1 VRSSTIETIRRDEDL
16 EVLIPEV
23 QQETRRRRP
32 RLSARALAAI
42 IAAVALGTSLLLA
55 TGSSGRTAAR
65 HVGTGTP
72 IERAPTG
79 AISIGRAP
87 TGAISIGRAPT
98 LEVYRRF
105 SGQYATPIYFRTV
118 GSQSPP
124 EALANGIWASE
135 TPSVGNSAAL
145 AVYGG
150 GFGRNA
156 YFGSTIYGVGNET
169 ISVRMRTPRSWSAG
183 QGSVLLAVHN
193 NAHIQ
198 VQSGAQTSIIE
209 VNMRSGRVVH
219 IYSAPGVPF
228 TPGPGYKGL
237 YTGHLSGGWI
247 ESLFLDAGQLYAF
260 QYSAYSASVD
270 DLSNGTSHLLRGYGS
285 LGGGALDVNGSL
297 YVMAWREA
305 PHPTSFDLLR
315 INPNTLAIV
324 STTHTGVRATTV
336 DNFQMQALPGGGLL
350 AFVAQQRTYQQDNP
364 MSACLWR
371 LSTSGLER
379 RDLPA
384 NIGLYMHAFANGVY
398 VFGGPGRNV
407 VARLNFASMSLTRDV
422 PALATPS
429 GTYLFAL
436 T

>member
-1 VRSSTIETIRRDEDL
+1 MRG
-16 EVLIPEV
+16 
-23 QQETRRRRP
+23 
-32 RLSARALAAI
+32 SADVSAAPITYPALAAVI
-42 IAAVALGTSLLLA
+42 AVAAIGTSLLLA

-65 HVGTGTP
+65 RVGTGAP
-72 IERAPTG
+72 IEK
-79 AISIGRAP
+79 AP

-98 LEVYRRF
+98 LEVYRYW
-105 SGQYATPIYFRTV
+105 SGQYATPVFFRRA

-135 TPSVGNSAAL
+135 TPSVGHSAAL

-150 GFGRNA
+150 GSGRNV
-156 YFGSTIYGVGNET
+156 YSGSTIYGVGNET

-193 NAHIQ
+193 DAYVE
-198 VQSGAQTSIIE
+198 VQSGSQTSIIE
-209 VNMRSGRVVH
+209 VNTRSGRVVH
-219 IYSAPGVPF
+219 TYSAPGIPF

-237 YTGHLSGGWI
+237 YLGTFSGGWI
-247 ESLFLDAGQLYAF
+247 ESLVLDAGQLYAF
-260 QYSAYSASVD
+260 QFNAYFASVD
-270 DLSNGTSHLLRGYGS
+270 DLSNGTRHLLRGYGS
-285 LGGGALDVNGSL
+285 LGGGALDANGSL
-297 YVMAWREA
+297 YVMAWRET
-305 PHPTSFDLLR
+305 PHPTAFDLLR

-324 STTHTGVRATTV
+324 STTHTGVRAKTV

-350 AFVAQQRTYQQDNP
+350 SFVAQQITNQQDNP
-364 MSACLWR
+364 MSAYLWR

-398 VFGGPGRNV
+398 FFGGPGRNV
-407 VARLNFASMSLTRDV
+407 VARLSFASMSLTRDV